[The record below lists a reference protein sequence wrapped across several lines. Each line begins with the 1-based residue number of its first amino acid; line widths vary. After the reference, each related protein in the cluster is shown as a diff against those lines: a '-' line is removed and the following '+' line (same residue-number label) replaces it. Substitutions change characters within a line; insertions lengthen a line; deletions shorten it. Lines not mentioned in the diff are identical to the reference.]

1 MVRKQI
7 VLTPSESKKL
17 IARAVCATE
26 PVQRALKSGLL
37 VIHPGSTTY
46 FIAEHLMGHPPADI
60 WMIGMIVP
68 KGACVE
74 GLTQREFERQDYR
87 ELRDPG
93 DFPYS
98 WVFRQGTLETGVR
111 LEDLLS
117 DMGSD
122 DVYIKGV
129 NAVDT
134 HGCVGVLVGSLAGGT
149 IGRVVAYQKS
159 RKFHAV
165 YVGGLEKL
173 VPGSLRHV
181 AAETGR
187 KKTSDAMGIP
197 IGLYPIE
204 ARPITEVEAFNILAG
219 VEAIPVA
226 AGGVGGAEG
235 SILLVIKGTETE
247 VNKAMD
253 LARMAKGAQ
262 LPAVRIPDC
271 QTCHS
276 PNCYFSRAMH

>member
-7 VLTPSESKKL
+7 VLTPPESKKL
-17 IARAVCATE
+17 IARAVCAME
-26 PVQRALKSGLL
+26 PVQRALENGLL

-46 FIAEHLMGHPPADI
+46 FIAEHLIGQPPTGI

-74 GLTQREFERQDYR
+74 GLTQREFEQDNYQ
-87 ELRDPG
+87 ELKDPG
-93 DFPYS
+93 NFPYS
-98 WVFRQGTLETGVR
+98 WVFRKGTLETGVR
-111 LEDLLS
+111 LEDVLS
-117 DMGSD
+117 EMGSD

-134 HGCVGVLVGSLAGGT
+134 HGYVGVLVGSLAGGT

-159 RKFHAV
+159 RKFRTI

-173 VPGSLRHV
+173 VPVSLRHV

-187 KKTSDAMGIP
+187 NKTSDAMGIP

-204 ARPITEVEAFNILAG
+204 ASPINEVEAFNILAG

-235 SILLVIKGTETE
+235 SILLVIKGTETD
-247 VNKAMD
+247 VNEAMD
-253 LARMAKGAQ
+253 FARMVKGAQ

-276 PNCYFSRAMH
+276 PNCYYSRAMQ

>member
-7 VLTPSESKKL
+7 VLTPPESKKL

-26 PVQRALKSGLL
+26 PVQKALKSGLL

-46 FIAEHLMGHPPADI
+46 FIAEHLMGQPPAGI

-74 GLTQREFERQDYR
+74 GLTQSEFEQDNWQ
-87 ELRDPG
+87 ELKDPG
-93 DFPYS
+93 NFPYS
-98 WVFRQGTLETGVR
+98 WVFRKGTLETGGR
-111 LEDLLS
+111 LEDVLN
-117 DMGSD
+117 DMGSE

-149 IGRVVAYQKS
+149 IGRVVTHQKR
-159 RKFHAV
+159 RKFRTI
-165 YVGGLEKL
+165 YVCGLEKL

-187 KKTSDAMGIP
+187 NKTSDAMGIP

-204 ARPITEVEAFNILAG
+204 ASPITEVEAFNILAG

-235 SILLVIKGTETE
+235 SILLVIKGTDTE

-253 LARMAKGAQ
+253 LARMVKGAR
-262 LPAVRIPDC
+262 LRAVSIPDC

-276 PNCYFSRAMH
+276 PNCYFSKAMR